1 MIEEIKYFKEL
12 ERLRFEQELLEEE
25 ISELMKGK
33 VINQFLIFDLRRRKG
48 RVKESIA
55 TICLAVYTNIIA

>member
-1 MIEEIKYFKEL
+1 MIEDIKYFKEL

-25 ISELMKGK
+25 INELMKGK
-33 VINQFLIFDLRRRKG
+33 VINQFLIFNLIKRKG

-55 TICLAVYTNIIA
+55 TICSTIYTNIIA